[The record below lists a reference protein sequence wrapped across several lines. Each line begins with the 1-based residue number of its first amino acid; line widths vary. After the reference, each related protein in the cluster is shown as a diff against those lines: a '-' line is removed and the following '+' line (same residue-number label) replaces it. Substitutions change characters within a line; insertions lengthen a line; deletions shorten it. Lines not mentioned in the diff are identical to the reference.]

1 MHGKHSKNAQMHF
14 ETIKGNLEHESKEIK
29 KILETCWNQ
38 LAAGGRIQHGAGESI
53 WERSIYFPTFKLL
66 SPTSGNGGYI

>member
-38 LAAGGRIQHGAGESI
+38 LAAGGETWRRGAQPREGQ
-53 WERSIYFPTFKLL
+53 YFATFKPL
-66 SPTSGNGGYI
+66 SQTPDNGGFI